1 MSENKKGEVVRLA
14 MVGCG
19 GMAGAHLRG
28 YEELLEKGETRFRIV
43 AAVDEVPERAE
54 DFAARIKG
62 FAGWEVNTYTSVA
75 ELLAGEDALDGADIC
90 SPHGLHHV
98 LACEL
103 LEGGVNVLVEK
114 PIGITVRASK
124 KIAQTAQRCG
134 RVAATAEQCRRALG
148 QRTIHWAFNDGLVGC
163 AENVVG
169 RAGGVERSGPS
180 AQLALAH

>member
-1 MSENKKGEVVRLA
+1 MRRHGR
-14 MVGCG
+14 
-19 GMAGAHLRG
+19 AHLRG

-43 AAVDEVPERAE
+43 AAVDEVPARAE
-54 DFAARIKG
+54 EFATRING
-62 FAGWEVNTYTSVA
+62 FAGWDVNTYASVT
-75 ELLAGEDALDGADIC
+75 ELLTGEDALDGADIC

-114 PIGITVRASK
+114 PIGVTVRASK

-148 QRTIHWAFNDGLVGC
+148 QRTIHLGLQRRPIGC
-163 AENVVG
+163 AEDVVG

-180 AQLALAH
+180 AQLALANRSQIRRLRHGHG